1 MVKYALIK
9 GEMVMY
15 YRIGEF
21 SKMVGLPTSTLRYY
35 DDIGILK
42 PSRIDRFT
50 DYRMYSDTDYDKAM
64 AIKEL
69 LSLSFTLEEVLA
81 CKDNLTSDMIEYK
94 IDELKTRI
102 NELQDQINRLE
113 SMNKTKSSNK
123 VLQIEQRRV
132 A

>member
-50 DYRMYSDTDYDKAM
+50 DYRMYSDADYDKAM

-69 LSLSFTLEEVLA
+69 LSFVDINNYILIYVVLT
-81 CKDNLTSDMIEYK
+81 KSG
-94 IDELKTRI
+94 IDTVV
-102 NELQDQINRLE
+102 NELQEQINRLE

-123 VLQIEQRRV
+123 VLQIEKRRV